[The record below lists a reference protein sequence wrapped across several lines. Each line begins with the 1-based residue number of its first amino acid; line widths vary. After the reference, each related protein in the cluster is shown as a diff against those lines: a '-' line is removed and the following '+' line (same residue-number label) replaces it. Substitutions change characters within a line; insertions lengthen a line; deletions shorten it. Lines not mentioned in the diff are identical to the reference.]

1 MGLFYEQVRYNE
13 EQQLT
18 LEVTKRANRPIP
30 TMRIMH
36 LWNEARRLQ
45 HGLSITWALQSVF

>member
-18 LEVTKRANRPIP
+18 LEVTKRGNRPIP

-45 HGLSITWALQSVF
+45 HGLSITWPLQSVF